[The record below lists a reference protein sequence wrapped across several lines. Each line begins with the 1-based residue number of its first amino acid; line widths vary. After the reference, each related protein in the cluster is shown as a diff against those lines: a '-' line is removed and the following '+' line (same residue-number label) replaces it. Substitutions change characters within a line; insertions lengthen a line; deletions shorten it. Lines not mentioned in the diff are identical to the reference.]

1 MHIVKVE
8 KKHMLGRGLGCLG
21 RCILTGSS
29 APSVSGS
36 SATRRSLDLTN
47 FELCHCWL
55 KPEMHTKEQI
65 LELLVME

>member
-8 KKHMLGRGLGCLG
+8 KKHMLERGLDCLG
-21 RCILTGSS
+21 RCILTRSS

-36 SATRRSLDLTN
+36 SATRRSLDLTK
-47 FELCHCWL
+47 FELL